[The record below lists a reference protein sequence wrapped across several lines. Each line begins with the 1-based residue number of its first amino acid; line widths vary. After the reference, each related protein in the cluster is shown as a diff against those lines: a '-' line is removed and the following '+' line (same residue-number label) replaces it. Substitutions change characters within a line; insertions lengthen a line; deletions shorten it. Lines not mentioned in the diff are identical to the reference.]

1 MKVIAML
8 IVCWLCLGTP
18 AGAAQDRH
26 PAQPPAD
33 TEPAT
38 ASRPAAAPVSAKGP
52 AKVKLPQPVAGDNQT
67 REPFKITREF
77 EAQMEEVEPP
87 EIEVTGVFK
96 AKGKTVAMAK
106 LQLDKV
112 EGRVALHP
120 GMRVSIPKPD
130 RENSESE
137 RWMTYF
143 TVREISPTGM
153 VIVLENGE
161 TVWYP
166 VMGKLD

>member
-1 MKVIAML
+1 MKI
-8 IVCWLCLGTP
+8 IVLLFACCLCLGTT
-18 AGAAQDRH
+18 AGFAQDNALEKKALAVKPPTSQENA
-26 PAQPPAD
+26 PAPAD
-33 TEPAT
+33 DG
-38 ASRPAAAPVSAKGP
+38 K
-52 AKVKLPQPVAGDNQT
+52 

-77 EAQMEEVEPP
+77 ESQMEEVEPP
-87 EIEVTGVFK
+87 EIEVTGIFR

-112 EGRVALHP
+112 EGRVALKP

-130 RENSESE
+130 RESSESE
-137 RWMTYF
+137 HWMTYF
-143 TVREISPTGM
+143 TVRKIDSSGM
-153 VIVLENGE
+153 IIVLENGE

>member
-1 MKVIAML
+1 MR
-8 IVCWLCLGTP
+8 IVTFCLFCLLCLGVRTGLCQEEP
-18 AGAAQDRH
+18 SKKQTEK
-26 PAQPPAD
+26 QPSSTQKAD
-33 TEPAT
+33 TQPQA
-38 ASRPAAAPVSAKGP
+38 SAKKKGRGTKGQ
-52 AKVKLPQPVAGDNQT
+52 A

-87 EIEVTGVFK
+87 ELEVTGIFQ

-106 LQLDKV
+106 LQLERV
-112 EGRVALHP
+112 EGRVALKP
-120 GMRVSIPKPD
+120 GMRVSIPKPE
-130 RENSESE
+130 REESESE

-143 TVREISPTGM
+143 TVKEISPSGM

-166 VMGKLD
+166 VMGELD

>member
-1 MKVIAML
+1 MKSLLLTLA
-8 IVCWLCLGTP
+8 CWVLVAAQPGVAQDTVP
-18 AGAAQDRH
+18 AAPTEEAGAAAPEKGDSA
-26 PAQPPAD
+26 PKKPV
-33 TEPAT
+33 EPK
-38 ASRPAAAPVSAKGP
+38 SAAAAASH
-52 AKVKLPQPVAGDNQT
+52 

-77 EAQMEEVEPP
+77 EARMEEVEPP
-87 EIEVTGVFK
+87 EIEVTGIFR
-96 AKGKTVAMAK
+96 AKGKTVALAK
-106 LQLDKV
+106 LALDKV
-112 EGRVALHP
+112 EGRVVLRP

-143 TVREISPTGM
+143 TVREITTNGM

-166 VMGKLD
+166 VMGELD

>member
-1 MKVIAML
+1 MRRFAILIACGVVL
-8 IVCWLCLGTP
+8 L
-18 AGAAQDRH
+18 
-26 PAQPPAD
+26 AD
-33 TEPAT
+33 TGFSIDTKPETPSGKTAASPANAT
-38 ASRPAAAPVSAKGP
+38 PSENAAVDDRK
-52 AKVKLPQPVAGDNQT
+52 

-77 EAQMEEVEPP
+77 EARMEEVEPP
-87 EIEVTGVFK
+87 EIEVTGIFR

-112 EGRVALHP
+112 EGRVVLRP

-137 RWMTYF
+137 HWMTYF
-143 TVREISPTGM
+143 TVREISSTGM

-166 VMGKLD
+166 VMGELD